1 MCISLILSSL
11 IHRMGI
17 IIFVLLLSRVREE
30 GCLETSS
37 KKQRGTDIR
46 TVVVGEE
53 DGDGLGRD
61 RGKSVGQM
69 PCILMDQGSSLSTCI
84 CQN

>member
-1 MCISLILSSL
+1 MYVSLILSSL
-11 IHRMGI
+11 IHKMGI
-17 IIFVLLLSRVREE
+17 IIFVLLSRVGEE

-37 KKQRGTDIR
+37 KKQRGIDMR

-53 DGDGLGRD
+53 GGDGLGRD
-61 RGKSVGQM
+61 RGKSLGQM

>member
-17 IIFVLLLSRVREE
+17 IIFVLLSRVGEE

-37 KKQRGTDIR
+37 KKQKGIDIR

-69 PCILMDQGSSLSTCI
+69 PCILMGQGSSLSTCI